1 MSRRRKAVYLILIA
15 PLHHL
20 ALVLASIPAAFVLPS
35 NLLVQLLLITPV
47 FAAGVWWGIPK
58 LQRLIGFP
66 STNDG
71 IASLRALSVLGA
83 IGTNGLAIMAVFSG
97 YAAPLEALVLGAL
110 ALITFHAWLI
120 RTL

>member
-1 MSRRRKAVYLILIA
+1 MSWRRKAVYLILIA

-20 ALVLASIPAAFVLPS
+20 ALILASIPAAFVLPS
-35 NLLVQLLLITPV
+35 NLLVQILLITPV

-58 LQRLIGFP
+58 FQRLIGFP
-66 STNDG
+66 STIDG
-71 IASLRALSVLGA
+71 IASLRASSVLGA

-97 YAAPLEALVLGAL
+97 YATPIEALVLGAL
-110 ALITFHAWLI
+110 ALIALHAWLI